1 MNRNKRMLKTT
12 LIYLIGTFSSKILT
26 FILLPV
32 YTNNLN
38 LDEYGIVNLVTNIVP
53 LIGPI
58 FTLQITDSIFRF
70 LCNNKNNHNK
80 KISVTNSFLILCI
93 GFITFTLL
101 YIPICILIKFNYFWL
116 FYLYFIFNYFGIYTQ
131 QLLRGENKNID
142 YAITGVLAT
151 LIQLSIN
158 ILLITRI
165 KENSILLGLLV
176 SSLAI
181 TLYGMARV
189 RIFKLIDLK
198 LISKEEIKKQI
209 SYSIPLIPNQICW
222 WFNGVAGLYIV
233 KYFLGGDMTGII
245 SFANKFP
252 SLIATINGI
261 YFLAWTENSI
271 YEYDSMDR
279 DEFYSKN
286 LKGFILFQLIILSLT
301 IVFVKMYSLLTISSN
316 YHLSLYIIPILFIA
330 MFFNAIATFLGTIY
344 TASMKTKEALKTTI
358 VAGISNIVCS
368 IILIPLIGIYGFA
381 LSNVISYI
389 LLLLVRIK
397 SVNRIVSLKIDKIR
411 DFIIPS
417 ILAII
422 TIFIYY
428 FINLM
433 ACIIYEIIIL
443 IIILILY
450 RKIIKKISK
459 KILKRVGVK

>member
-26 FILLPV
+26 FILLPL
-32 YTNNLN
+32 YTSNLN
-38 LDEYGIVNLVTNIVP
+38 LSEYGIVNLVTNFVP

-70 LCNNKNNHNK
+70 LCNNNNSHSK
-80 KISVTNSFLILCI
+80 KVSVTNSFFILCV
-93 GFITFTLL
+93 GFIIFTLL
-101 YIPICILIKFNYFWL
+101 YIPICIFIKFNYFWL

-158 ILLITRI
+158 IMLITRI

-176 SSLAI
+176 SSFAI
-181 TLYGMARV
+181 TLYGMFRV
-189 RIFKLIDLK
+189 KIHKLIDFK
-198 LISKEEIKKQI
+198 LLSKIEMKKQI

-233 KYFLGGDMTGII
+233 KYFLGDDMTGVI

-271 YEYDSMDR
+271 YEYDSKDR
-279 DEFYSKN
+279 DEYYSKN
-286 LKGFILFQLIILSLT
+286 LKGFIIFQLVILSLL
-301 IVFVKMYSLLTISSN
+301 IVFVKLYSLLTISSN
-316 YHLSLYIIPILFIA
+316 YYLSLNIIPILFVA
-330 MFFNAIATFLGTIY
+330 MFFNAIATFLGTVY

-358 VAGISNIVCS
+358 VAGVCNIVCS
-368 IILIPLIGIYGFA
+368 FLLIPLIGIYGFA
-381 LSNVISYI
+381 LANCISYI
-389 LLLLVRIK
+389 LFLLVRIK
-397 SVNRIVSLKIDKIR
+397 SVNKIVNLKIDSIS

-422 TIFIYY
+422 TIIAFY
-428 FINLM
+428 FLNLLGCFVYEVLM
-433 ACIIYEIIIL
+433 CIVIL
-443 IIILILY
+443 IVY
-450 RKIIKKISK
+450 RKIIFDIIKKIMK
-459 KILKRVGVK
+459 KVGLK